1 MSDEPPPVRII
12 SDRTASWEWES
23 IPHARDAANEGLR
36 LWRPTSPPPE
46 PTPAAPS
53 NQPLA

>member
-1 MSDEPPPVRII
+1 MSDEPPPVRIGVLRMG
-12 SDRTASWEWES
+12 D

-53 NQPLA
+53 N